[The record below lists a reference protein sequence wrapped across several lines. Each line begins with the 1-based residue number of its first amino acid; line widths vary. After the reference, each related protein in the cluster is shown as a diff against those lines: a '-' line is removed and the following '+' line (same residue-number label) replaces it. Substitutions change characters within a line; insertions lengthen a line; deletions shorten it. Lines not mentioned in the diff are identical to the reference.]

1 MDAARKQR
9 IMAMSSIEEVR
20 ASEKKVQEVLDALE
34 DAGAQDQNYLSNELR
49 NATDEY
55 ARAVR
60 ELRLPRLRLRTLADL
75 NTRLEQLLQKVTK
88 ETDPVKC
95 DELGAEIWKVLSVR
109 ERLEG
114 QQSLRHKKGQ

>member
-1 MDAARKQR
+1 
-9 IMAMSSIEEVR
+9 MSRLEELR
-20 ASEKKVQEVLDALE
+20 ASEKNVQEVLGALE
-34 DAGAQDQNYLSNELR
+34 DGGAQDQDYLSNELR

-55 ARAVR
+55 ARAIR

-75 NTRLEQLLQKVTK
+75 NTRLEQLLQKVMK

-95 DELGAEIWKVLSVR
+95 DELGAEIWRVLSER

-114 QQSLRHKKGQ
+114 QQSLPHKTKQ